1 MQQSNQKEIDQPE
14 VTVALQNFSNRFK
27 TDESCLRFL
36 ASIKWKEGFVC
47 SHCGHIN
54 YCKGKTQYSRRCTRC
69 KKEASPTAQTL
80 FHRCKIPL
88 RTAFKIV
95 YLSCKFP
102 DITSSAIS
110 RQLDM
115 RQMTCYHFQKKVKEC
130 LKSQREDPILKEF
143 SKI

>member
-1 MQQSNQKEIDQPE
+1 MQQSNQKSVKQSDLAA
-14 VTVALQNFSNRFK
+14 ALEKFSVRFQ
-27 TDESCLRFL
+27 TNESCLRFL
-36 ASIKWKEGFVC
+36 SSIKWKNGFVC
-47 SHCGHIN
+47 AYCGHIN

-88 RTAFKIV
+88 TTAFKIV

-110 RQLDM
+110 RQLNI

-130 LKSQREDPILKEF
+130 LRNRQEDPFLKEF
-143 SKI
+143 GKI

>member
-1 MQQSNQKEIDQPE
+1 MAE
-14 VTVALQNFSNRFK
+14 ALEKFSSRFQ
-27 TDESCLRFL
+27 TNESCLRFL
-36 ASIKWKEGFVC
+36 ASIKWKDGFVC

-88 RTAFKIV
+88 TTAFKIV

-110 RQLDM
+110 KQLNI

-130 LKSQREDPILKEF
+130 IKGQQEDQLLKEIR
-143 SKI
+143 KI

>member
-1 MQQSNQKEIDQPE
+1 LQQSNQKEIDQPE

>member
-1 MQQSNQKEIDQPE
+1 MQQSNQRGNTKTEITD
-14 VTVALQNFSNRFK
+14 ALEKFSSRFQ
-27 TDESCLRFL
+27 TNESCLRFL
-36 ASIKWKEGFVC
+36 ASIKWKDGFVC

-88 RTAFKIV
+88 TTAFKIV

-110 RQLDM
+110 KKLNI

-130 LKSQREDPILKEF
+130 IKGQQEDQLLKEIR
-143 SKI
+143 KI